1 MNLIKWFRTPQSP
14 DISEE
19 NFVNVQIDAVGV
31 GLGNAAAQMLSVFLT
46 RLGASSL
53 EVGLLTTM
61 PGVTGLFFAI
71 LIGRFLQR
79 QKNIVRWFSSS
90 RLLVIGSYGLTGLV
104 PFIFKD
110 TQAAVIA
117 ILCIWAVATL
127 PQTVL
132 AISFS
137 VVMNAVAGP
146 AGRYELMTRRWSLLG
161 LTSSLVALAIGQV
174 LVSIKFPLN
183 FQTVFLTTS
192 IGSIISYTFSSR
204 IRIADIQV
212 DAPLPGPNLK
222 EKIHSYYKQIT
233 ANRPFV
239 SFVFKRFVY
248 LTGAN
253 LGLPLFPLYFVRQIN
268 ASDGWIAA
276 INTAQTAILIIGY
289 FFWTRQSRRRGSRFV
304 LLLTTFGLASYPIL
318 TAFTQTPALIVVYAG
333 IAGIFQ
339 AGINLVFFDELL
351 KTIPPEYSATFV
363 SVAQSLEYCAAIAA
377 PLLASLLAE
386 TIGLPGALLVSGS
399 LRLLGASLFLLDRPG
414 QQPVT
419 Q

>member
-14 DISEE
+14 DITEE

-31 GLGNAAAQMLSVFLT
+31 GLGNSASQILSVFLT
-46 RLGASSL
+46 RLGATSL
-53 EVGLLTTM
+53 QVGLLTTM
-61 PGVTGLFFAI
+61 PGITGLFFAI
-71 LIGRFLQR
+71 LIGRFLQK
-79 QKNIVRWFSSS
+79 QKNIVQWFSSS

-110 TQAAVIA
+110 PQVAIIA
-117 ILCIWAVATL
+117 ILCIWAFATL

-146 AGRYELMTRRWSLLG
+146 AGRYELMTRRWSILG
-161 LTSSLVALAIGQV
+161 LTTSLVALAIGQV
-174 LVSIKFPLN
+174 LVSLKFPIN

-204 IRIADIQV
+204 IKIADIQ
-212 DAPLPGPNLK
+212 AAEPLPGPNFR
-222 EKIHSYYKQIT
+222 EKVHSYFQQISS
-233 ANRPFV
+233 NRPFI
-239 SFVFKRFVY
+239 SFVAKRFVY
-248 LTGAN
+248 LTGVN
-253 LGLPLFPLYFVRQIN
+253 LGLPLFPLYFVRQIH
-268 ASDGWIAA
+268 ASDSWIAA

-304 LLLTTFGLASYPIL
+304 LLLTTFGLSSYPIL
-318 TAFTQTPALIVVYAG
+318 TAFTQNPALIVIYAG
-333 IAGIFQ
+333 IAGVFQ

-351 KTIPPEYSATFV
+351 KTIPPQYSATFV

-377 PLLASLLAE
+377 PLLASLFAE
-386 TIGLPGALLVSGS
+386 TIGLSGALLVSGS
-399 LRLLGASLFLLDRPG
+399 LRLLGAFLFLVDHSP
-414 QQPVT
+414 QIK
-419 Q
+419 